1 METEIKDMI
10 ILYVADQQRSRDFY
24 KAILNKEP
32 SLDVPGMTEFAL
44 NEKTQLGLMPEN
56 GIAKIL
62 GDALPHPAKG
72 NGIPRC
78 EIYIAVENVKQSFDN
93 LILNGGKAI
102 SEPQMRNWG
111 HVVAYGS
118 DPDGHVIALAS
129 AGTDK

>member
-24 KAILNKEP
+24 KAILGKEP

-44 NEKTQLGLMPEN
+44 NEKTQLGLMPES
-56 GIAKIL
+56 GIAKLL
-62 GDALPHPAKG
+62 GDAIPNPALG

-78 EIYIAVENVKQSFDN
+78 EIYIAVENVKQSYEN
-93 LILNGGKAI
+93 LIKHGGKAI

-111 HVVAYGS
+111 HVVAYGA

>member
-32 SLDVPGMTEFAL
+32 SLDVPSMTEFVL

-78 EIYIAVENVKQSFDN
+78 EIYIKVDNVVAAFNN
-93 LILNGGKAI
+93 LIKQGGKAI
-102 SEPQMRNWG
+102 SEPQMRN
-111 HVVAYGS
+111 
-118 DPDGHVIALAS
+118 
-129 AGTDK
+129 